1 MDAVVSFE
9 EALRS
14 SQALSGP
21 RHVLLGSGFS
31 ISYDSTAFSYG
42 RLLDEADFSQLSIN
56 ARAIFATFGTADFEQ
71 VIEVLRTAAV
81 LLPLYAPSI
90 PTLAAAIAAD
100 ADLLK
105 DALAE
110 VLARRH
116 PDNVG
121 GITREE
127 YTTARTFLAHFE
139 RIYTVNYDLLL
150 YWASMQDGPE
160 DVPRNDGFSESEEEP
175 GADWVAWRPMA
186 PFSSQRIFYLHGA
199 LHLFDAGTELRK
211 LTFNRTGVALVD
223 QIRGALAQ
231 NIYPLVVTEGTSD
244 EKKRKILHSAYLNH
258 AMRSFSSIKGSLFVF
273 GLSLAPNDD
282 HILRRI
288 EKGNIP
294 SLFVGVHGDTNSVAN
309 GKVIARAE
317 LLRLV
322 REQTVADGVRGAK
335 ALSVHYFDSAT
346 AHVWRPTP

>member
-1 MDAVVSFE
+1 MPG
-9 EALRS
+9 R
-14 SQALSGP
+14 
-21 RHVLLGSGFS
+21 RHVLLGNGFS
-31 ISYDSTAFSYG
+31 ISYDPTAFSYG
-42 RLLDEADFSQLSIN
+42 RLLDEADFSQLSID
-56 ARAIFATFGTADFEQ
+56 ARAIFDAFGTADFEQ

-81 LLPLYAPSI
+81 LLPLYAPAN

-121 GITREE
+121 SITPEE
-127 YTTARTFLAHFE
+127 YTAARTFLAHFE

-160 DVPRNDGFSESEEEP
+160 DVPRYDGFSESEEEP
-175 GADWVAWRPMA
+175 GADWVAWQPMST
-186 PFSSQRIFYLHGA
+186 FSSQRIFYLHGA

-223 QIRGALAQ
+223 QIREALGH
-231 NIYPLVVTEGTSD
+231 NIYPLVVTEGTSN

-258 AMRSFSSIKGSLFVF
+258 AMRSFSSIQGSLFVF
-273 GLSLAPNDD
+273 GLSLAPNDE

-288 EKGNIP
+288 EKGKVT
-294 SLFVGVHGDTNSVAN
+294 SLFVGIHGDPNSPAN
-309 GKVIARAE
+309 GKIIARAE
-317 LLRLV
+317 MMRQT
-322 REQTVADGVRGAK
+322 RERAVIDRVSGAK
-335 ALSVHYFDSAT
+335 ELNLHYFDSAT
-346 AHVWRPTP
+346 AQVWRLTP